1 MCKCLDYMLKR
12 YLAILSL
19 ITYSYQRN
27 VKTEGGGDL
36 EQEFFHLKWPLTYT
50 YEIYKVNI
58 TSKTLNCYVFN
69 INLNFET
76 TDFFRMF
83 QNRREVHHFT

>member
-1 MCKCLDYMLKR
+1 MFGLYVKKIFSNFIVDYLFLSTKCYNR
-12 YLAILSL
+12 
-19 ITYSYQRN
+19 
-27 VKTEGGGDL
+27 GGDL

-58 TSKTLNCYVFN
+58 TSKTLNCYVFH